1 MSIFILLYMLEF
13 YSRKH
18 FSCILNVKKLLLFG
32 QFNCQVFN
40 TFHITHTIVRLDN
53 TRLKQLPIKALR
65 DQKPSI
71 NDQVLNLEK
80 ASLKK
85 NKIMNGLLV
94 VEGRCKSE
102 TFESFIQLGK
112 RQLLVFFNHH
122 FKNASEAFL
131 LILVRLCSSLTFSR
145 HFLEKKTVQTQSIIN
160 FIYFHTLSSKTR

>member
-53 TRLKQLPIKALR
+53 TWLKQLPIKALR

-94 VEGRCKSE
+94 MEGRCESE

-112 RQLLVFFNHH
+112 RQLLVFFITISKMH
-122 FKNASEAFL
+122 L
-131 LILVRLCSSLTFSR
+131 RPFS
-145 HFLEKKTVQTQSIIN
+145 
-160 FIYFHTLSSKTR
+160 